1 MTDSRALKARL
12 EAAATAL
19 RRAIE
24 STAEAERISVGRLQE
39 LPGVAMQLDVL
50 RAATAAAVSADMA
63 AQRTFA
69 AIEASPPGEDAALD
83 TLLAFSA
90 ATDAV
95 GHAADAAARALTTL
109 TGLVNQRFKYEKKP
123 GRR

>member
-1 MTDSRALKARL
+1 MTETKALKVRL
-12 EAAATAL
+12 EASGVAL

-24 STAEAERISVGRLQE
+24 SAAEGERIGSGWQDV
-39 LPGVAMQLDVL
+39 PGVAMQLEVL
-50 RAATAAAVSADMA
+50 RAITAAAVSADMA

-69 AIEASPPGEDAALD
+69 AIEASPPGEEAALD

-109 TGLVNQRFKYEKKP
+109 IGLVNQKFKYEKKP